1 MTVHDEAVEQ
11 RRAKWMVWVILHLNP
26 YLPRQ
31 AGDLGPSLLL
41 TTAWICASTP

>member
-11 RRAKWMVWVILHLNP
+11 RRGEVDAVGVPHP
-26 YLPRQ
+26 PPPRQ

-41 TTAWICASTP
+41 TTAWICASSP